1 MVKETHAKLSFAA
14 ASWVSPVFRS
24 LMARGIRDNLNLFF
38 SEQSEAI
45 VPGIW
50 RGGDYT
56 DLLCCWAENVSVACI
71 FEACTLYTVL

>member
-1 MVKETHAKLSFAA
+1 
-14 ASWVSPVFRS
+14 
-24 LMARGIRDNLNLFF
+24 MARGIRDNLNLFF
-38 SEQSEAI
+38 SKQSKAI